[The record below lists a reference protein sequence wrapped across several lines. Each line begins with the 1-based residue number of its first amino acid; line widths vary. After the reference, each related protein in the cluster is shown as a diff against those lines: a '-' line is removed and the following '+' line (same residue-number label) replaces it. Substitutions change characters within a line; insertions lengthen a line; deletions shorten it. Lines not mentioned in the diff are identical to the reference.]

1 MYKYDAPTVRQPSPQ
16 PPSVTSLSATAN
28 GGQSPDRGVLIQRLS
43 ECLGG
48 LDPAALACL
57 AEEVLWETVPRGAVL
72 MRQGQPGDCLYFVVS
87 GRLRAFALRDDG
99 TELSIAEIG
108 PGETIGEMALIS
120 NESRSAS
127 VDALRDSELLRLSK
141 KGFDRLVTEQPG
153 TMAVFTRII
162 VERLNRRI
170 RARAMITQLRAMPL
184 VTVADCEDVIHTR
197 NLVLRNLKIT
207 QMYHRLSLELTI
219 LLGHADA
226 NWCTFACNASK
237 TAGYSIRREEILM
250 WELLAIMRRSRLLR
264 RPLGALHGAVGRTA
278 LAARFEHILEAV
290 SDTISAGNLKV
301 FAELAPIF
309 ARMIQTFHQDEEY
322 DADKIERFL
331 STLRP
336 GATEEGGQDTLAE
349 AIGHYY
355 EAMFEQRPK
364 KKTELLLLANIKV
377 GLHEQMRLQPN
388 IVAALEAP
396 LAVGLG
402 GTLFPGFVPRALR
415 HRLDVVERTLLAR
428 MTRSWRRVVTR
439 SLMTLRLPYGDL
451 RLGADVPE
459 LPHAR
464 MYADMLQTLDDSQ
477 VVRIVEK
484 YDGRQNRRHTRAADW
499 GELDDR
505 MRFIVNLFRSRQKSL
520 ELFDQPFLYEQRLE
534 MDANRVPLGEL

>member
-1 MYKYDAPTVRQPSPQ
+1 MSVGYD
-16 PPSVTSLSATAN
+16 SATV
-28 GGQSPDRGVLIQRLS
+28 SPDRSVLISKLS

-48 LDPAALACL
+48 LEPAALACL
-57 AEEVLWETVPRGAVL
+57 AEEVRWETLPRGAVL
-72 MRQGQPGDCLYFVVS
+72 MRQGEPGECLYFVVS
-87 GRLRAFALRDDG
+87 GRLRAYGVRDDG

-141 KGFDRLVTEQPG
+141 AGFDRLLSEQPR
-153 TMAVFTRII
+153 TMAIFTRII

-184 VTVADCEDVIHTR
+184 VTVADCEDVIRTE
-197 NLVLRNLKIT
+197 NLILRNLKIT
-207 QMYHRLSLELTI
+207 QMYHRLSLELTM

-250 WELLAIMRRSRLLR
+250 WELLALMRRSRLFQ
-264 RPLGALHGAVGRTA
+264 RPISAMHRAVARTA
-278 LAARFEHILEAV
+278 LAARFEHILQAV

-322 DADKIERFL
+322 DADKIARFL
-331 STLRP
+331 STLTP
-336 GATEEGGQDTLAE
+336 GATEGGGQDTLAE

-355 EAMFEQRPK
+355 EAIFEQRPK

-396 LAVGLG
+396 LAIGLG
-402 GTLFPGFVPRALR
+402 GAVPK
-415 HRLDVVERTLLAR
+415 VVERTLLTR
-428 MTRSWRRVVTR
+428 MTRFWRRVVTR

-464 MYADMLQTLDDSQ
+464 MYADMLQTLDDSELVQ
-477 VVRIVEK
+477 IVK
-484 YDGRQNRRHTRAADW
+484 NYDGSQLTRHHTRAADW

-534 MDANRVPLGEL
+534 MEANRVPLGEL

>member
-1 MYKYDAPTVRQPSPQ
+1 M
-16 PPSVTSLSATAN
+16 TSAAATAIS
-28 GGQSPDRGVLIQRLS
+28 GQSPDRGALIQRLS

-48 LDPAALACL
+48 LDPAALGCL
-57 AEEVLWETVPRGAVL
+57 AEEVQWDTLPRGAVL

-87 GRLRAFALRDDG
+87 GRLRVFGVRDDG
-99 TELSIAEIG
+99 TELSVAEIG

-127 VDALRDSELLRLSK
+127 VDALRDTELLRLSK

-170 RARAMITQLRAMPL
+170 RARAMITQLRSMPL
-184 VTVADCEDVIHTR
+184 VTVADCEDVIHTQ

-207 QMYHRLSLELTI
+207 QMYHRLSLELTG

-250 WELLAIMRRSRLLR
+250 WELLAIMRRSRLFR
-264 RPLGALHGAVGRTA
+264 RPLGALHGAVARTA
-278 LAARFEHILEAV
+278 LAARLEHILEAV

-322 DADKIERFL
+322 NADKMERFL
-331 STLRP
+331 ATLRP
-336 GATEEGGQDTLAE
+336 GATEDGGQDTLAE

-364 KKTELLLLANIKV
+364 KKTELLLLANVKV

-402 GTLFPGFVPRALR
+402 GTLFPGFVPGTLR
-415 HRLDVVERTLLAR
+415 RRLDVVERILLAR
-428 MTRSWRRVVTR
+428 MTKFWRRVVTR

-464 MYADMLQTLDDSQ
+464 MYADMLQTLEDAQ
-477 VVRIVEK
+477 VVQVVEQ
-484 YDGRQNRRHTRAADW
+484 YDGSCQKRRRTRAADW